1 MKVFTSMV
9 MVLVP
14 MITSAAPL
22 PVPAEGGAAAPNCSS
37 LLSQSLPE
45 CQERTGGQPHTYA
58 NFGEVWGEIT
68 VDVSSPVLIITEP
81 DQRKKK
87 RRNKNRNK
95 NKLQV

>member
-1 MKVFTSMV
+1 M
-9 MVLVP
+9 
-14 MITSAAPL
+14 
-22 PVPAEGGAAAPNCSS
+22 
-37 LLSQSLPE
+37 
-45 CQERTGGQPHTYA
+45 
-58 NFGEVWGEIT
+58 WGEIT

>member
-1 MKVFTSMV
+1 MYIKRSRRYVCIVIKEISLVVTLSKLQKSLRNFVKTSN
-9 MVLVP
+9 
-14 MITSAAPL
+14 TPL
-22 PVPAEGGAAAPNCSS
+22 
-37 LLSQSLPE
+37 Q
-45 CQERTGGQPHTYA
+45 
-58 NFGEVWGEIT
+58 VWGEIT